1 MKNLELAEV
10 YDLIRKEHVC
20 LFIGSGFSLYT
31 GLPSAYRLIGLL
43 HNSLS
48 LAQQKKITKSD
59 DLRKYT
65 QDFQTLFG
73 RPKLIKLLRQYF
85 DVKPED
91 THIHELLG
99 KIAYFKSV
107 ITTNYD
113 RLIEDGFG
121 ERATVIVNNQ
131 QVFGTKRAKT
141 RILKVHGDIRDGKSI
156 VITSG
161 DYSEQY
167 NRLFKDPFW
176 ATVISEISA
185 QHIIFL
191 GFGYED
197 ENIQADFDYIEK
209 KLKNKFKKRL
219 LISPGTDPVKLKR
232 YKQLGMQHIP
242 ATGETF
248 INGLVD
254 VLKAHVKNDME
265 TGIVDQ
271 QTAIDFITAFDM
283 EINIK
288 TTAHATQLLDIKKS
302 SGPTQHSLKITT
314 SDVELKSAIHKF
326 TTGYTLRD
334 LQILPGQLESF
345 ALLVEG
351 FRILDKDSLGMLNFS
366 LRPKYE
372 GMVRIRFPAKLFTLH
387 KANCRLFNN
396 IPGKVRIEVEVAG
409 FEAAF
414 NLEFRD
420 GHPEMN
426 FTAREPEFPMPVNK
440 SYEVFRAFY
449 LLFSGELMEILAKD
463 GSVHKQRL
471 TVHTQAVEFKKQMEF
486 FHTLKKIEK
495 SFAVKFEPVK
505 IGEVTD
511 DDREKIEKLR
521 ALMDHGYYAVKRDDG
536 IIIEQMPDSKE
547 VFESFNHLAPGTY
560 VSLVTKNHT
569 EMELFGKT
577 LFMGNEQI
585 TLRDPSVPVLDY
597 GELRM
602 QLIPS
607 DDILIYHYKKFGLSK
622 LEGAQ
627 SVWPAGEDD
636 EESLIS

>member
-1 MKNLELAEV
+1 MELAEV
-10 YDLIRKEHVC
+10 FDLIRKEPVC

-31 GLPSAYRLIGLL
+31 GMPSAHRLIGLL
-43 HNSLS
+43 HDSLS
-48 LAQQKKITKSD
+48 LQHQKKITKSD

-73 RPKLIKLLRQYF
+73 RAKLIKILQEHF

-91 THIHELLG
+91 THIHDLFG
-99 KIAYFKSV
+99 KIAYFRSV

-156 VITSG
+156 VITTE
-161 DYSEQY
+161 DYSNQY

-209 KLKNKFKKRL
+209 KLKNKFKKRI
-219 LISPGTDPVKLKR
+219 LISPGTDPIKLKR
-232 YKQLGMQHIP
+232 YRQLGMQHIP
-242 ATGETF
+242 ATGEIF
-248 INGLVD
+248 INGLIK
-254 VLKAHVKNDME
+254 VLKAHVKSDME
-265 TGIVDQ
+265 DGIVEQ
-271 QTAIDFITAFDM
+271 QTAMDFITAFDM
-283 EINIK
+283 EVNIK
-288 TTAHATQLLDIKKS
+288 ATQNATQLIDIKKS
-302 SGPTQHSLKITT
+302 SGPTQHSLNITT
-314 SDVELKSAIHKF
+314 SDEELKLALEKF
-326 TTGYTLRD
+326 TTGYTLRE
-334 LQILPGQLESF
+334 LQILPEQLESF
-345 ALLVEG
+345 AFLIEG
-351 FRILDKDSLGMLNFS
+351 FRILDKASLGMLNVS
-366 LRPKYE
+366 LHPKYE
-372 GMVRIRFPAKLFTLH
+372 GMVRVRFPAKLFTLH
-387 KANCRLFNN
+387 KVNCRVFNN
-396 IPGKVRIEVEVAG
+396 IPGKARIEVEVTG

-414 NLEFRD
+414 NLEIRE
-420 GHPEMN
+420 GHVELN
-426 FTAREPEFPMPVNK
+426 FTAREPEFPMAVNK

-449 LLFSGELMEILAKD
+449 LLFTGELMEIVAKD
-463 GSVHKQRL
+463 GSVYQQRL
-471 TVHTQAVEFKKQMEF
+471 TAQAQAAEFKKQMEF

-495 SFAVKFEPVK
+495 SFAVKFDPVK
-505 IGEVTD
+505 IGDVTD

-521 ALMDHGYYAVKRDDG
+521 ALMDHGYYAFKRDDG

-547 VFESFNHLAPGTY
+547 VFESFGNLVPGTY
-560 VSLVTKNHT
+560 VSLVTKSHT
-569 EMELFGKT
+569 SLDLFGKT

-585 TLRDPSVPVLDY
+585 TLRDPAVPVLDY
-597 GELRM
+597 EALRM

-622 LEGAQ
+622 LKGAQ
-627 SVWPAGEDD
+627 SVWPLGEDD
-636 EESLIS
+636 EEPLI